1 MKIEATVLES
11 AGVRLEPLG
20 ERHREALAAAIC
32 DGELWTIRET
42 LVPHPDQLGEF
53 LATAAESFGA
63 GSALAFATIDK
74 LSQRV
79 VGSTR
84 FMNIQAA
91 DRRVEIGFTFLRR
104 SAQRT
109 HVNTHCKYLMLRH
122 AFEVWGCQ
130 RVELLTDVLNAR
142 SRAAITRLGARQEG
156 VLRSHMLM
164 RNGRVR
170 DSVIFSIVSSEW
182 PGLQRRLEA
191 LVHGGGAAAT
201 LAGTRVSRPPE

>member
-1 MKIEATVLES
+1 MTMKLEATVLES
-11 AGVRLEPLG
+11 AGVRLEPLHAG
-20 ERHREALAAAIC
+20 HRDALSAAIC

-53 LATAAESFGA
+53 LETAAARFAA

-84 FMNIQAA
+84 FMNIDATH
-91 DRRVEIGFTFLRR
+91 RRVEIGFTFLRR

-122 AFEVWGCQ
+122 AFEAWGCQ
-130 RVELLTDVLNAR
+130 RVALRTDVLNAR
-142 SRAAITRLGARQEG
+142 SRAAITRLGAAQEG
-156 VLRSHMLM
+156 VLRSHMSM
-164 RNGRVR
+164 RDGRIR

-182 PGLQRRLEA
+182 PAVQRRLEA
-191 LVHGGGAAAT
+191 LMKLEREVAT
-201 LAGTRVSRPPE
+201 PLARG

>member
-1 MKIEATVLES
+1 MKPEAIVLES
-11 AGVRLEPLG
+11 AGVRLEPLV
-20 ERHREALAAAIC
+20 ESHREALAAAIR

-42 LVPHPDQLGEF
+42 LVPHPDELGEF
-53 LATAAESFGA
+53 LMTAATRFGA

-84 FMNIQAA
+84 FMNIEAA
-91 DRRVEIGFTFLRR
+91 HRRVEIGFTFLCR

-122 AFEVWGCQ
+122 AFETWGCQ
-130 RVELLTDVLNAR
+130 RVELLTDVLNVR
-142 SRAAITRLGARQEG
+142 SRAAITRLGASAEG

-164 RNGRVR
+164 RDGRVR
-170 DSVIFSIVSSEW
+170 DSAIFSIVSAEW
-182 PGLQRRLEA
+182 PMVQRRLEE
-191 LVHGGGAAAT
+191 LLPFDGA
-201 LAGTRVSRPPE
+201 